1 MKRLI
6 NYIVIFLSLL
16 MIFSSCHHQ
25 VENVSRIQ
33 ELPNIYPDYVG
44 VTIPADIAPLNFNFI
59 GEDMDCMDVIVR
71 GSKSGELHVQGEW
84 ACFDIDD
91 WKQLTK
97 QNKGGELVFSVC
109 VEKDGRWFQYNDF
122 KVYVSSYPLS
132 DYGLTYRRIPPG
144 YEVGS
149 PGIGIYQRDL
159 HSFDESPILKVSAV
173 YGHCINCHTANR
185 TDPSQFTMQ
194 FRGEGGGTLV
204 QKEGKQQWLN
214 TRTDSTKAAGSYA
227 YWHPSGNYC
236 AYTVNSVHQNFHL
249 GTEKRIEAYHKFS
262 DLILLDTR
270 TNQLLLSP
278 LLMTEDQEIFPAFSP
293 DGKYLYYSS
302 SKPCNLPLEYEKV
315 KCSVC
320 KIAFDAKSGTFGDRV
335 DTLIN
340 AEITRKSCTLVRPS
354 YDGRWLM
361 YCMSDHSNF
370 PVFQNDADL
379 WLMDLKTGKTREMKE
394 VNSSQ
399 TESYHNWSSDSH
411 WFVFSSKR
419 ENGEYA
425 QLYLA
430 SIDDLGH
437 LTKPFLLPQRN
448 PVKYYG
454 EMFDSYNVPDF
465 TKTPVKLNAHEVH
478 QQVFEGKR
486 IQVEIKD

>member
-33 ELPNIYPDYVG
+33 KLPNIYPDYVG

-59 GEDMDCMDVIVR
+59 GGDMDCMDVIVR

-194 FRGEGGGTLV
+194 F
-204 QKEGKQQWLN
+204 
-214 TRTDSTKAAGSYA
+214 
-227 YWHPSGNYC
+227 
-236 AYTVNSVHQNFHL
+236 
-249 GTEKRIEAYHKFS
+249 I
-262 DLILLDTR
+262 
-270 TNQLLLSP
+270 
-278 LLMTEDQEIFPAFSP
+278 
-293 DGKYLYYSS
+293 
-302 SKPCNLPLEYEKV
+302 
-315 KCSVC
+315 
-320 KIAFDAKSGTFGDRV
+320 KIR
-335 DTLIN
+335 
-340 AEITRKSCTLVRPS
+340 
-354 YDGRWLM
+354 
-361 YCMSDHSNF
+361 
-370 PVFQNDADL
+370 
-379 WLMDLKTGKTREMKE
+379 
-394 VNSSQ
+394 
-399 TESYHNWSSDSH
+399 
-411 WFVFSSKR
+411 
-419 ENGEYA
+419 
-425 QLYLA
+425 
-430 SIDDLGH
+430 
-437 LTKPFLLPQRN
+437 
-448 PVKYYG
+448 
-454 EMFDSYNVPDF
+454 
-465 TKTPVKLNAHEVH
+465 
-478 QQVFEGKR
+478 
-486 IQVEIKD
+486 

>member
-33 ELPNIYPDYVG
+33 KLPNIYPDYVG

-59 GEDMDCMDVIVR
+59 GGDMDCMDVIVR

-340 AEITRKSCTLVRPS
+340 AEITKKSCTLVRPS

>member
-465 TKTPVKLNAHEVH
+465 TKTPVKLNAHKVH